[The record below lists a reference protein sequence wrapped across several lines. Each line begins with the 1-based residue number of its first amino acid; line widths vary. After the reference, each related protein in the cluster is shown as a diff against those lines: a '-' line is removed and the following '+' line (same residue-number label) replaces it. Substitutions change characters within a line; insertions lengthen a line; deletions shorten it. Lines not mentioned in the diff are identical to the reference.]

1 MNDLLTPTFGEN
13 FEVILNYPLWI
24 TSDPYKAKKE
34 SKRVLLEMVDTYD
47 KLSLAYSGGSDSGF
61 VLCCIYDL
69 IEEGK
74 LKKDTIEIFIG
85 IFIADGRPQA
95 DANRATRFAN
105 SLGFDPK
112 KVVIDLDNRPDIHD
126 VVVNQTFK
134 NIEKFGGLVAYHHQV
149 YACALQDYLY
159 SLQDST
165 VIVAN
170 WSTYWG
176 GREPQPFKRFPEG
189 PVLLVHVKGL
199 ANVNE
204 VEMFLWDNKIAS
216 SFISPYQLKKSP
228 IDTEPILK
236 LFNISKI
243 PAGPIG
249 PATLDAKLDRWMI
262 YLQCYPKMTTILYK
276 FRTLPY
282 NISNSFAGYKMMEFK
297 EKIKSYETKIAEL
310 QLPSGEYFTRK
321 HLTNYK
327 DYFET

>member
-1 MNDLLTPTFGEN
+1 MNDLLTPTFGET
-13 FEVILNYPLWI
+13 FKVTLNYPLWI
-24 TSDPYKAKKE
+24 TSDPYKLKE
-34 SKRVLLEMVDTYD
+34 EIKRGLLEMVDTYD

-61 VLCCIYDL
+61 VLCCIHDL

-85 IFIADGRPQA
+85 IFVADGRPQA
-95 DANRATRFAN
+95 DANRAIRFAN

-112 KVVIDLDNRPDIHD
+112 KVVLNLDNTPDIHD
-126 VVVNQTFK
+126 AIVDQTFK
-134 NIEKFGGLVAYHHQV
+134 NIEKFGGLLEEIDFLYPSS
-149 YACALQDYLY
+149 LQDYAC

-165 VIVAN
+165 VIRAHTLGSPLINASLYESVDWGLVATRLKHYD
-170 WSTYWG
+170 SDI
-176 GREPQPFKRFPEG
+176 
-189 PVLLVHVKGL
+189 
-199 ANVNE
+199 NE

-216 SFISPYQLKKSP
+216 SFISPYKLKKSP